1 MRKSVLFLT
10 LCVIFL
16 IHFAVGFHLARQ
28 NAEFYYHNDG
38 REYAQMAE
46 SFAATGRMMIDQ
58 PRYYETPRT
67 EPIPEAYRPPLLS
80 CLAGSLIAAGFP
92 PAAAYALLQALLFC
106 LASWM
111 VVRTAETIDPAAPTA
126 WFALLLFN
134 IHPLIFEYSVQFCSE
149 TLFIF
154 WILCFIRIFLTQS
167 SWRRA
172 LLLAAAGFGMT
183 LTRPTGLIFLPGG
196 ILLLLLL
203 DALDSFLAAGTVR
216 AVFRFRCFRNALLY
230 GVCFTLLMLPF
241 GIRNQVLFGKF
252 SLSTFFGGY
261 NFYVGNNRENWK
273 AYAAGSGKEFLDH
286 QNRGWREA
294 IRLVN
299 ALPESYAGKPP
310 LQDSYMM
317 GKALEEIRAMGGW
330 KFLGLLAAKGWQ
342 FICPWPVRR
351 VHAPLLFWGFTL
363 WEVFLYGC
371 GAAGIGLCRKRWR
384 VFVPF
389 VFLFAGGF
397 LAHTL
402 TFVSM
407 RYRIPFLDVVLIV
420 FSAVAL
426 RALWEKSGIGGRFS
440 AAGTRSIL
448 QKEEKGDRK

>member
-1 MRKSVLFLT
+1 
-10 LCVIFL
+10 
-16 IHFAVGFHLARQ
+16 
-28 NAEFYYHNDG
+28 
-38 REYAQMAE
+38 
-46 SFAATGRMMIDQ
+46 
-58 PRYYETPRT
+58 
-67 EPIPEAYRPPLLS
+67 
-80 CLAGSLIAAGFP
+80 
-92 PAAAYALLQALLFC
+92 
-106 LASWM
+106 M

-216 AVFRFRCFRNALLY
+216 AVFRFRTLRNALLY
-230 GVCFTLLMLPF
+230 GLCFTLLMLPF

-286 QNRGWREA
+286 QNRGWQEA

-342 FICPWPVRR
+342 FLCPWPVRG

-363 WEVFLYGC
+363 WEVFLYGS
-371 GAAGIGLCRKRWR
+371 GAAGIGLCRKRWK

-407 RYRIPFLDVVLIV
+407 RYRIPFLDVGLIV

-440 AAGTRSIL
+440 AAGTRPI
-448 QKEEKGDRK
+448 QQEEKGDRE